1 MGRVNGLNGYD
12 KSKAGKPWKNS
23 KKKKTEGK
31 VILYLLAH
39 KCHGH

>member
-23 KKKKTEGK
+23 KKKTEGK

>member
-23 KKKKTEGK
+23 KKNPEGK